1 MEENQKNGGA
11 TAPIGILLDSIFA
24 DAKNL
29 LVHELKLGKLEFRLE
44 VQKLQSAAVVLGIC
58 AMLLAIGASLIALM
72 AAQLIA
78 MYTQIPLWGCYGMV
92 GGSLILIGALVFLSR
107 AYMKD

>member
-1 MEENQKNGGA
+1 MEEYQKNGGA
-11 TAPIGILLDSIFA
+11 TAPIGTLLDGIFA

-44 VQKLQSAAVVLGIC
+44 VQKLQSAAVVFGIG

-72 AAQLIA
+72 AAQLTAI
-78 MYTQIPLWGCYGMV
+78 YTQIPLWGCYGMV

-107 AYMKD
+107 AHMKD

>member
-1 MEENQKNGGA
+1 MEEYRKNGGA
-11 TAPIGILLDSIFA
+11 NAPIGTLLDGIFA

-44 VQKLQSAAVVLGIC
+44 VQKLQAAAVILGTG
-58 AMLLAIGASLIALM
+58 AVLLAIGLALIALM

-78 MYTQIPLWGCYGMV
+78 THTQIPLWSCYGIV
-92 GGSLILIGALVFLSR
+92 GAGLIFIGALVIVSR
-107 AYMKD
+107 AHMKD